1 MMHVHL
7 TISRG
12 YIFLKEGVNMKR
24 NYLRVSG
31 ILMSA
36 LLVWAVCVGSAM
48 AANPTQ
54 VVVFSCKLASA
65 SSTYIVYAYNASAY
79 APAKSSTDCAAQ
91 LYTLLN
97 NGLTNVNVSIQTYTN
112 GSGAPGNVD
121 GTYITYVLT
130 DGILASGN
138 L

>member
-1 MMHVHL
+1 
-7 TISRG
+7 
-12 YIFLKEGVNMKR
+12 MKR
-24 NYLRVSG
+24 NYLRASG

-36 LLVWAVCVGSAM
+36 VLVWVGCCGSAM

-54 VVVFSCKLASA
+54 VVIFSCKLG
-65 SSTYIVYAYNASAY
+65 SSSYTVYAYNASTY